1 MVTRR
6 SGLGRGLESLIPSGP
21 APGSL
26 HHLPLDVIVPNPDQ
40 PRTRFD
46 DGGIQALAAS
56 IAEVGVLQP
65 VVVRPGEE
73 GGYVLIAGERRWRAA
88 QIAGLREIPALLRT
102 SDERAALAEAVVENL
117 QREDLTP
124 LEEAAAYTQLLEDFA
139 MTHEQVGALVGKS
152 RAAVTNT
159 LRLLALPPVIQG
171 MLERGELSAGHA
183 RALVGLDDERF
194 AEHVARRAVDEGWS
208 VRRVEEA
215 VKTRRGTPAAPA
227 RVRELRPPA
236 LLELEQRL
244 AEQLGAKVEI
254 QYRNDRG
261 RMVIHFG
268 SIAEL
273 ERLYRRLLG

>member
-6 SGLGRGLESLIPSGP
+6 SGLGRGLDSLIPSGP
-21 APGSL
+21 GPGSL
-26 HHLPLDVIVPNPDQ
+26 HHLPLDLITPNPDQ

-46 DGGIQALAAS
+46 EDTIQALAAS

-65 VVVRPGEE
+65 VVVRPGAE

-88 QIAGLREIPALLRT
+88 QVAGLREIPALLRT
-102 SDERAALAEAVVENL
+102 SDERSALAEAVVENL

-159 LRLLALPPVIQG
+159 LRLLSLPPVIQG

-183 RALVGLDDERF
+183 RTLVGLDDERF

-208 VRRVEEA
+208 VRRIEEA
-215 VKTRRGTPAAPA
+215 VRARRGAATAPAAI
-227 RVRELRPPA
+227 RELRPPA
-236 LLELEQRL
+236 LFELEQRL

-261 RMVIHFG
+261 RMVIHYG
-268 SIAEL
+268 SVAEL

>member
-1 MVTRR
+1 
-6 SGLGRGLESLIPSGP
+6 
-21 APGSL
+21 
-26 HHLPLDVIVPNPDQ
+26 LPLDVIVPNPDQ

-46 DGGIQALAAS
+46 DEAIQSLAAS

-159 LRLLALPPVIQG
+159 LRLLTLPPVIQG

-194 AEHVARRAVDEGWS
+194 AEHVARRSVNEGWS

-236 LLELEQRL
+236 LFELEQRL
-244 AEQLGAKVEI
+244 AEHLGAKVEI

-273 ERLYRRLLG
+273 ERLYRTLLG

>member
-21 APGSL
+21 GSGSL

-46 DGGIQALAAS
+46 DEAIQSLAAS

-88 QIAGLREIPALLRT
+88 QVAGLREIPALLRT

-139 MTHEQVGALVGKS
+139 MTHEQVGGWWE
-152 RAAVTNT
+152 RA
-159 LRLLALPPVIQG
+159 
-171 MLERGELSAGHA
+171 
-183 RALVGLDDERF
+183 
-194 AEHVARRAVDEGWS
+194 GW
-208 VRRVEEA
+208 R
-215 VKTRRGTPAAPA
+215 
-227 RVRELRPPA
+227 
-236 LLELEQRL
+236 
-244 AEQLGAKVEI
+244 
-254 QYRNDRG
+254 
-261 RMVIHFG
+261 
-268 SIAEL
+268 
-273 ERLYRRLLG
+273 

>member
-21 APGSL
+21 GPGSL

-46 DGGIQALAAS
+46 DEAIQSLAAS

-88 QIAGLREIPALLRT
+88 QIAGLSEIPALLRT

-159 LRLLALPPVIQG
+159 LRLLTLPPVIQG

-215 VKTRRGTPAAPA
+215 VKTRRGAPAAPA

-236 LLELEQRL
+236 LFELEQRL

-261 RMVIHFG
+261 RMVILFG

>member
-21 APGSL
+21 GPGSL

-46 DGGIQALAAS
+46 DEAIQSLAAS

-102 SDERAALAEAVVENL
+102 SDERVALAEAVVENL

-139 MTHEQVGALVGKS
+139 MTHEQVGGLVGKS

-159 LRLLALPPVIQG
+159 LRLLTLPPVIQG
-171 MLERGELSAGHA
+171 LLERGELSAGHA

-236 LLELEQRL
+236 LFELEQRL

>member
-1 MVTRR
+1 
-6 SGLGRGLESLIPSGP
+6 
-21 APGSL
+21 L

-46 DGGIQALAAS
+46 DEAIQSLAAS

-65 VVVRPGEE
+65 VVVRPGQE

-102 SDERAALAEAVVENL
+102 SDEGAALAEAVVENL

-139 MTHEQVGALVGKS
+139 MTHEQVGVLVGKS

-159 LRLLALPPVIQG
+159 LRLLTLPPVIQG

-215 VKTRRGTPAAPA
+215 VKTRRGKPATPA

-236 LLELEQRL
+236 LFELEQRL